1 MFFVL
6 NQRNGVD
13 QVQRFWGGLS
23 MDILGILCIMFAAG
37 ADPEKALADMFDR
50 PEAVSFGVG
59 VFKLPRTFRC
69 RFLDDL

>member
-1 MFFVL
+1 
-6 NQRNGVD
+6 
-13 QVQRFWGGLS
+13 

-69 RFLDDL
+69 RLLDDL